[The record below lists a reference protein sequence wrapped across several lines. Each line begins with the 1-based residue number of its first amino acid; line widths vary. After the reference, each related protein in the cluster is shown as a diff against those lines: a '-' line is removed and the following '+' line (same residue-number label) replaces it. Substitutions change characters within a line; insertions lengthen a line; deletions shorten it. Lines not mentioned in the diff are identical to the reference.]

1 MKAVY
6 YREDVREV
14 FNIATE
20 SELRDW
26 NMLLDSSQLEQ
37 KEPPKCKDKSS
48 DPDNDGWG
56 WENGRSCVVS

>member
-1 MKAVY
+1 
-6 YREDVREV
+6 
-14 FNIATE
+14 
-20 SELRDW
+20 
-26 NMLLDSSQLEQ
+26 MLLDSSQLEQ